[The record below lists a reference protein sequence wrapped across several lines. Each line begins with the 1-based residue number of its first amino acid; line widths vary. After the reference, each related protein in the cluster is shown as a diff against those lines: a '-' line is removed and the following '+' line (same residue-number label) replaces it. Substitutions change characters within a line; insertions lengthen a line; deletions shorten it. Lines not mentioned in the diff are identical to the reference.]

1 MAKLIRNRRVVAD
14 NWLLLELG
22 AGGGTNGNSP
32 SVPAE
37 GDIIVPLKV
46 WLARHDALAVRLG
59 QTGVWLDSNEGAET
73 IAADLRRLPLIALRF
88 PAFTDGRGYSTA
100 RLLRERYGYQGE
112 LRAVG
117 EVLGDQL
124 FYMLRCGF
132 DAFELAAGKNVELA
146 LKCFDD
152 FSVTYQ
158 AATDDPRPLYRRAHR
173 GEHA

>member
-22 AGGGTNGNSP
+22 AGGALP

-37 GDIIVPLKV
+37 GDVIVPLKV

-88 PAFTDGRGYSTA
+88 PSFADGRGYSTA
-100 RLLRERYGYQGE
+100 RLLRERYGFSGE
-112 LRAVG
+112 IRAIGDVG
-117 EVLGDQL
+117 RDHLLNMQ
-124 FYMLRCGF
+124 RCGI
-132 DAFELAAGKNVELA
+132 DAFALREGEDVEGALAAFDELPA
-146 LKCFDD
+146 
-152 FSVTYQ
+152 TYQ
-158 AATDDPRPLYRRAHR
+158 ASVVEPLPLFRRRIA
-173 GEHA
+173 